1 VLGPLLYDHLI
12 KQTRQ
17 FCAKV
22 TPSAIPLEHS
32 LHFSRVRVILP
43 SGRVQIVKTA
53 IAIAVL
59 IVVVA
64 LGLFRLQSESGPLAL
79 ARCKAAVGQAKSWTI
94 ESSSQPG
101 NSNNTTFK
109 NRIEVS
115 CPADYRSVFR
125 SRTPDNVIREQS
137 TVYSGGAT
145 YVENLEGNWSKSASA
160 DDSPALKECGKG
172 PVIVQ
177 NTVFNAIIELPRRRA
192 GTMVKGELQ
201 SINGGSCQDW
211 SIDYGNEWPQMAP
224 YTICLDTKTHLPL
237 RITFA
242 PSGATNDFSGWN
254 STTVEP
260 PSL

>member
-1 VLGPLLYDHLI
+1 M
-12 KQTRQ
+12 
-17 FCAKV
+17 
-22 TPSAIPLEHS
+22 
-32 LHFSRVRVILP
+32 
-43 SGRVQIVKTA
+43 
-53 IAIAVL
+53 
-59 IVVVA
+59 
-64 LGLFRLQSESGPLAL
+64 AL
-79 ARCKAAVGQAKSWTI
+79 ARCKAAVAQAKSWTI

-109 NRIEVS
+109 DRIEVS
-115 CPADYRSVFR
+115 CPADYKSVFR

-137 TVYSGGAT
+137 TVYTSGAT
-145 YVENLEGNWSKSASA
+145 YIENLDGNWTKSPSA
-160 DDSPALKECGKG
+160 GDSPSLKECGKG

-224 YTICLDTKTHLPL
+224 YTICLDLKTHLPR
-237 RITFA
+237 RITYTQ
-242 PSGATNDFSGWN
+242 SGAMNDFSGWN

-260 PSL
+260 PPL